1 MRRLLLVTIAVL
13 AGVIGSAP
21 SVAAADEPTPGALY
35 ADGHDGRFL
44 LGGPWLFRADPGDG
58 GEGAGWFRETATAGW
73 AETTVPRAWNL
84 GDDSPASMLGG
95 VGWYRKDFTLPSA
108 SAALQ
113 WVVRFESV
121 NYTSKVWLNGRA
133 VGSHRGAYLPFEFVL
148 DGLNRTGTNHLVVR
162 VDSRRARDDFPPAGI
177 NQAGAPAG
185 GWWNYSGI
193 LREVY
198 LRRVRTAD
206 FRQVIVRPELPCRGC
221 AARVRMIAVVRN
233 ATGATRSV
241 TVVGRYGGRPVALGT
256 RRLRAR
262 RSARFAGAIT
272 CATRGCGRRAG
283 PRSTRHRSRR
293 ARAAGAWPATG
304 STAGSSPSRSVPAG
318 GCC

>member
-1 MRRLLLVTIAVL
+1 M
-13 AGVIGSAP
+13 
-21 SVAAADEPTPGALY
+21 
-35 ADGHDGRFL
+35 
-44 LGGPWLFRADPGDG
+44 
-58 GEGAGWFRETATAGW
+58 
-73 AETTVPRAWNL
+73 PRAWNL

-108 SAALQ
+108 AAALQ

-148 DGLNRTGTNHLVVR
+148 DGLDRTGTNHLVVR

-206 FRQVIVRPELPCRGC
+206 FQQVIVRPELPCRGC
-221 AARVRMIAVVRN
+221 AARVRDDR
-233 ATGATRSV
+233 
-241 TVVGRYGGRPVALGT
+241 GRPQRDRRDALGD
-256 RRLRAR
+256 RRGPVRRPARRAR
-262 RSARFAGAIT
+262 HAAAPRPRDSARFAGAIT
-272 CATRGCGRRAG
+272 LRN
-283 PRSTRHRSRR
+283 PRLWSPAP
-293 ARAAGAWPATG
+293 ARALQGIARGARGRPARGRATG
-304 STAGSSPSRSVPAG
+304 CTAGSSPSRSVPAG